1 MLIDVNDDQY
11 FDSDIQHFE
20 NDDQYHD
27 NDDQHCD
34 DYDQMKIKMRR
45 SKEAHRSIKSTK
57 HHPFYRRCL
66 LSIVFGLLV

>member
-27 NDDQHCD
+27 NDDKHFD
-34 DYDQMKIKMRR
+34 NDDQMKIKM
-45 SKEAHRSIKSTK
+45 
-57 HHPFYRRCL
+57 
-66 LSIVFGLLV
+66 